1 MRSITLGCRT
11 AVLGRSRVSRMFGGK
26 YTGFHCF
33 LMSSF
38 RLKIGKNSMMEK
50 GELSAKQEKEA
61 KVVVDSKLTHD
72 IPHEDAVPAESL
84 SKN

>member
-1 MRSITLGCRT
+1 M
-11 AVLGRSRVSRMFGGK
+11 LGRSRVSPMFGGK

-50 GELSAKQEKEA
+50 GELSAKQEKEER
-61 KVVVDSKLTHD
+61 VVVDS
-72 IPHEDAVPAESL
+72 
-84 SKN
+84 